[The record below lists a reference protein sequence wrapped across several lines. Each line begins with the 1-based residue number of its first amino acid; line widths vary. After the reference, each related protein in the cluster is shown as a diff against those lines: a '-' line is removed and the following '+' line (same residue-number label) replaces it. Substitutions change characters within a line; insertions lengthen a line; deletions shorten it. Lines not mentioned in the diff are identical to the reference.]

1 MCQAEEC
8 GLDNGLKGGI
18 GGFWKGHGQMCI
30 RELSLR
36 QPVWWLDRRRET
48 EFGVRQGVTALTSA
62 YHLTPEPG
70 GRGPAQSLAC
80 SQAGKTG
87 PGPRTA
93 SSCIGIRQKA
103 KAPPW
108 FALTEAMRRGGM
120 ASKTDPL

>member
-1 MCQAEEC
+1 MEGTWSDVHSRTFTPAACLVA
-8 GLDNGLKGGI
+8 
-18 GGFWKGHGQMCI
+18 
-30 RELSLR
+30 R
-36 QPVWWLDRRRET
+36 QRREA

-62 YHLTPEPG
+62 CHLTPQPG

-108 FALTEAMRRGGM
+108 FALNEAMTRGGM
-120 ASKTDPL
+120 ASKTEPL